1 MWDLLVRAKDLLERA
16 TTVIPLADALIVL
29 THGGTKAAAFG
40 INDATAG
47 VMLII
52 SVLLLSS

>member
-1 MWDLLVRAKDLLERA
+1 MFDGSVHLLGWLILAA
-16 TTVIPLADALIVL
+16 TVIPLADALIVL
-29 THGGTKAAAFG
+29 THGGTKAAALG
-40 INDATAG
+40 IHGATAG